1 MATTRQ
7 DSIRNTLGLAWNAQ
21 LADLQRHLPGA
32 QAGVD
37 SEELHQF
44 RVALRKTR
52 ALLKLFRKTLP
63 QTARLNGEFKWLAA
77 ATGPVRDLDILIAH
91 AQHSATTLGVT
102 AAHVT
107 PVIDALHIERAI
119 ARKKLGTIL
128 RSNRTRDLLES
139 WRQFLAALPARTDL
153 APSIDVPAWTAINP
167 LVIKQGR
174 RMLQEGL
181 AIDADSYP
189 HAIHE
194 LRIRG
199 KRLRYLL
206 ESFERSA
213 YRKRVESLRK
223 KLRRLQT
230 LLGAHQDAIVAAH
243 RWRQLAEKLGK
254 RNDIP
259 RDTIALLASWETAEK
274 ERQGKC
280 QSKLRGSL
288 KKLAKACRRL

>member
-1 MATTRQ
+1 MATVRQ
-7 DSIRNTLGLAWNAQ
+7 DSIRDALELAWSAQ
-21 LADLQRHLPGA
+21 LARLQQHLPGA
-32 QAGVD
+32 QAGAD

-63 QTARLNGEFKWLAA
+63 QAARLEDEFKWLAA
-77 ATGPVRDLDILIAH
+77 ATGPLRDLDVLMAH
-91 AQHSATTLGVT
+91 AQHSATALGVT

-107 PVIDALHIERAI
+107 PIIEALHNERGI

-153 APSIDVPAWTAINP
+153 SPAIDIPAWSAINP
-167 LVIKQGR
+167 LVIKQSR

-181 AIDADSYP
+181 AIDADTDP

-206 ESFERSA
+206 ESFDRSI
-213 YRKRVESLRK
+213 YRKRVKSLRK
-223 KLRRLQT
+223 KLRKLQT
-230 LLGAHQDAIVAAH
+230 LLGAHQDAVVAAQ
-243 RWRQLAEKLGK
+243 RWRQLAAKLATRK
-254 RNDIP
+254 DIP
-259 RDTIALLASWETAEK
+259 QDTIALLAHWEIAER
-274 ERQGKC
+274 ERQNECRAELPGAL
-280 QSKLRGSL
+280 Q
-288 KKLAKACRRL
+288 KLAVACEHL